1 MPLIPGKSHIGSNI
15 REMEAAGHPRDQ
27 AIAAA
32 LNVARKPRADG
43 GGLLPIPPQDMPEPI
58 HRPPRGERGAETKVH
73 TGPIVS
79 SVAGRTDHLPMHVP
93 SGAYVIPADTISAM
107 GEGNTAAG
115 FKVAKSMFAQ
125 PFYGTKSPGGG
136 GPYQQAG
143 EPYGQ
148 PAPHRASGGAAGDV
162 PIVAAGGE
170 FVVHPDTVTGL
181 GNGSMDDG
189 HKILDEFVKQ
199 MRAKT
204 IKTLR
209 KLPGPKKD

>member
-143 EPYGQ
+143 EPYGDRRSDLAPGHHCLVLHIERGDRLGLSARLSAAGHPTVRETAYTTYVHDPDGNLVGFSHW
-148 PAPHRASGGAAGDV
+148 PAPM
-162 PIVAAGGE
+162 
-170 FVVHPDTVTGL
+170 T
-181 GNGSMDDG
+181 
-189 HKILDEFVKQ
+189 
-199 MRAKT
+199 
-204 IKTLR
+204 
-209 KLPGPKKD
+209 